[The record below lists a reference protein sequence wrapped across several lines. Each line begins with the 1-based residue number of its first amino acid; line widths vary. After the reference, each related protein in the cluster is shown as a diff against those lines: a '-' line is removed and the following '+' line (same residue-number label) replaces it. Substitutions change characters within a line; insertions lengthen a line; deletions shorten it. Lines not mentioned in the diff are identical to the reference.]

1 MEPSGRQ
8 LVLVGPNRLT
18 LHEAPSPAPGAGE
31 VVLEVVATGICGS
44 DVHGYVGVN
53 ARRPPGTVMG
63 HEVTGRVVDGGD
75 TAAIAGQ
82 SVAVWPIVAC
92 GACPS
97 CRDGR
102 AHLCEARRLY
112 GCTPALAGGFATTM
126 IVSAENLVPVP
137 EGVPREWG
145 ALVEPLAVGHHA
157 IAIAGIEPGAR
168 LTVIGGGP
176 IGIAAAVAAR
186 RLGVQELV
194 VVEPLEHRREKLA
207 ALGLPSTTPDD
218 APQGV
223 DVVVECVGHAA
234 TVHAAIAASRP
245 GGTIV
250 CVGIADPEIAV
261 PWVPLVIEERRLV
274 GSSAYTLDEFR
285 AVAASLAAG
294 DVDFGLLIERRIG
307 LDELPAAFADYA
319 AGRTSA
325 IKTVMVA

>member
-1 MEPSGRQ
+1 MELRNRQ
-8 LVLVGPNRLT
+8 LVLLGPKRLT
-18 LHEAPSPAPGAGE
+18 LDEAPSPALAAGE
-31 VVLEVVATGICGS
+31 VVLEVVAAGICGS
-44 DVHGYVGVN
+44 DIHGYVGVN

-75 TAAIAGQ
+75 TAATPGE
-82 SVAVWPIVAC
+82 SVAVWPIAAC

-97 CRDGR
+97 CRAGR

-112 GCTPALAGGFATTM
+112 GCTPELAGGFATTM
-126 IVSAENLVPVP
+126 VAPAENLVPVP

-157 IAIAGIEPGAR
+157 IALAGVEPGAR
-168 LTVIGGGP
+168 LTVLGGGP

-194 VVEPLEHRREKLA
+194 VVEPLGRRREKLA

-218 APQGV
+218 APHDV
-223 DVVVECVGHAA
+223 DVVVECVGHEA
-234 TVHAAIAASRP
+234 TVRAAIAASRP
-245 GGTIV
+245 GGTVV
-250 CVGIADPEIAV
+250 CVGIADPEVAV
-261 PWVPLVIEERRLV
+261 PWAPVVIEERRLL

-319 AGRTSA
+319 AGRASA